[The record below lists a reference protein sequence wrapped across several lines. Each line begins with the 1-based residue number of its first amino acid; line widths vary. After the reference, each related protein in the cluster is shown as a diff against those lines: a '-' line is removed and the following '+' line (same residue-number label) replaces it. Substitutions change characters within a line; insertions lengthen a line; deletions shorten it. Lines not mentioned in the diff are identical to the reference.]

1 MRDKDMNLV
10 ENKMSKRL
18 VTICEMLRGAG
29 DIICNSIAD
38 VSDSAPAETNVGG
51 LRTADVGCDH
61 GYISIY
67 LVQNNI
73 SESAIAMD
81 VRKGPLSGAVD
92 NINEYELSGRI
103 ETRLSDGLKELKE
116 GEVNSVV
123 IAGMGG
129 DLMKRLLED
138 ADLSAL
144 GIKAGVLQPQSELD
158 LFRAYLREKGYVIA
172 DEKIVFEDGKY
183 YFPMLVIFDD
193 NFGVSKSLETSENI
207 RDMHA
212 GNALENAIATLCDKG
227 GVSKEDALNIC
238 NAYGEHNIL
247 SANSLLHDYLVH
259 GRQVDESIIKSLD
272 KDAHAERLSEIK
284 KELFYIDSILKAAFL

>member
-10 ENKMSKRL
+10 ENRMSKRL

-29 DIICNSIAD
+29 DIAFDHSK
-38 VSDSAPAETNVGG
+38 EEQGKQM

-67 LVQNNI
+67 LVQNEI

-81 VRKGPLSGAVD
+81 VRNGPLSGAAD
-92 NINEYELSGRI
+92 NINEYGLSDRI

-158 LFRAYLREKGYVIA
+158 LFRA
-172 DEKIVFEDGKY
+172 
-183 YFPMLVIFDD
+183 
-193 NFGVSKSLETSENI
+193 
-207 RDMHA
+207 
-212 GNALENAIATLCDKG
+212 
-227 GVSKEDALNIC
+227 
-238 NAYGEHNIL
+238 
-247 SANSLLHDYLVH
+247 
-259 GRQVDESIIKSLD
+259 
-272 KDAHAERLSEIK
+272 
-284 KELFYIDSILKAAFL
+284 